1 MENAAHLKK
10 PQHARGVKIYA
21 FCVLLACLSFSNYAS
36 ARSFYTGTTLSN
48 VAGRSDTVAEK
59 KVDYIERIYFSGKN
73 KDDLNTMILITI
85 QDIESKPAATTA
97 VAKQYVFLTN
107 IKDKTNAASNSCEIE
122 EILAAGIYGIDANE
136 AIRQGIPKPDQQ
148 ASSRANDALKSV
160 GDLSST
166 TNDLALSAWTLRA
179 GSVSSYSAL
188 SKISGGASAAGG
200 IVNTV
205 GSTKRL
211 VDQTNKTLKS
221 FGLIKDKPCKKVV
234 PRDIQIG
241 EHNLPVLANTAGT
254 RVIIKNIKYAQISGM
269 TSVLGKITGVSSV
282 NTDNFSDSIVTL
294 LIVHN
299 MKMNELIDKIIQ
311 SNSTL
316 NLNVESVSADA
327 ATLAI
332 K

>member
-1 MENAAHLKK
+1 MENATHLKLK
-10 PQHARGVKIYA
+10 HTHGAKIYA
-21 FCVLLACLSFSNYAS
+21 FCVLLACLSFFNHAD
-36 ARSFYTGTTLSN
+36 ARSYSLIATRNNIGEK
-48 VAGRSDTVAEK
+48 SDTIAEK
-59 KVDYIERIYFSGKN
+59 RVDYIEKIYFSGKN
-73 KDDLNTMILITI
+73 KDELNTMILTTI
-85 QDIESKPAATTA
+85 QDIESKPASTTA
-97 VAKQYVFLTN
+97 VARQYVFLTN
-107 IKDKTNAASNSCEIE
+107 IKDKTSAAGNSCDVE

-136 AIRQGIPKPDQQ
+136 AIKQGIPKPDAQ
-148 ASSRANDALKSV
+148 ASSRADDALKSV

-188 SKISGGASAAGG
+188 GKISGGASAAGS

-211 VDQTNKTLKS
+211 VDQTNKTLKT
-221 FGLIKDKPCKKVV
+221 FGLIKDKPCKKVQ

-241 EHNLPVLANTAGT
+241 EHNLPVQAAGT
-254 RVIIKNIKYAQISGM
+254 KIIIKNISYNQVSAI
-269 TSVLGKITGVSSV
+269 TTVLGRITGVSSV

-299 MKMNELIDKIIQ
+299 MKVNELIDKIIQ
-311 SNSTL
+311 NNSGL
-316 NLNVESVSADA
+316 NLNVESITAND